1 MHKEPNKK
9 KIGLFMIVGIS
20 VLLIIFGTYLKGK
33 IFTDSGNILVMYF
46 EESISGLNVGSS
58 VVFKGVEIGKVA
70 KIDLIADAKD
80 LNFRIPVYVKLE
92 AKQNISSV
100 DEYYTKQSLLD
111 ELIKKGLRARLT
123 SQSYLTGQLMIEL
136 EMLPDTPIV
145 LHPESNVKGYLEVP
159 TTLSPMGEI
168 SRGIQNIPIKESVE
182 NFNKFFAELN
192 KHMPTLLPKVQDVV
206 TNVNTVIKD
215 NTASTSDMFDNLN
228 RTLVNVNEAA
238 KALRNFAD
246 YIERHPEA
254 LLKGKGGY

>member
-1 MHKEPNKK
+1 MHKEPDKK
-9 KIGLFMIVGIS
+9 RIGLFMVTGIS
-20 VLLIIFGTYLKGK
+20 VLLIIFGIYLKGK
-33 IFTDSGNILVMYF
+33 VFTDTGNILVMYF
-46 EESISGLNVGSS
+46 EESIRGLNVGSS

-70 KIDLIADAKD
+70 KINLIADAKD

-92 AKQNISSV
+92 AKQSISSV
-100 DEYYTKQSLLD
+100 DEYYTKQTLLD

-136 EMLPDTPIV
+136 EMLPDTPII
-145 LHPESNVKGYLEVP
+145 LHPESNVKGYLEIP
-159 TTLSPMGEI
+159 TALSSIGEI

-192 KHMPTLLPKVQDVV
+192 KHMPTLLPRVQEVV
-206 TNVNTVIKD
+206 TNVNTVVTD
-215 NTASTSDMFDNLN
+215 NTAATSNALDNLN

-246 YIERHPEA
+246 YLERHPEA